1 MTLDEIKAVVSEHFT
16 NYVVVVLDDETG
28 CLDYRFNNDKIGK
41 MLLQEARSDIIS
53 YEVEYDD
60 VEWDEEEVE
69 GDEF

>member
-1 MTLDEIKAVVSEHFT
+1 
-16 NYVVVVLDDETG
+16 
-28 CLDYRFNNDKIGK
+28 

-53 YEVEYDD
+53 YEVDYDD